1 MGVTGR
7 SVVVDNIGRL
17 ITNDAGHET
26 GVIGELRDAWVVMA
40 DGLIAEVGTGAA
52 PSADERV
59 DAAGRCVLP
68 GFVDSHS
75 HLVFAGDRS
84 AEFAARMAGRPYEA
98 GGIRTTV
105 DATRAA
111 TDDDLL
117 TRASLLLAE
126 ARRAGTTTIEIKS
139 GYGLTAADEA
149 RTLRVAR
156 RLTDETTFLGAH
168 VVPSEY
174 EDRVDDYVELV
185 CGEMLSA
192 CAPHARWIDA
202 FCERGAFDAEQSRK
216 VLEAGKSVGLGM
228 RLHANQL
235 GHGPGVQLA
244 VELGCASADHCTY
257 LSDDDIAALAGG
269 ETVATFLPATDF
281 STRQPYPDA
290 RRLLD
295 AGGVAALASNCN
307 PGSSYTT
314 SMAFCIALAVRDM
327 RMTIDEAIWA
337 ATAGGAAALR
347 RDDVGRIAAGSRGD
361 LAMLA
366 TANPIDFVYRPGV
379 PLVAATFVDGSMVW
393 STS

>member
-1 MGVTGR
+1 VTGR
-7 SVVVDNIGRL
+7 SLVVDNIGRL
-17 ITNDAGHET
+17 ITNDARLDAGPT
-26 GVIGELRDAWVVMA
+26 GELHDAWVVIV
-40 DGLIAEVGTGAA
+40 DGVIAEVGAGGA
-52 PSADERV
+52 PTADDRI

-75 HLVFAGDRS
+75 HMVFAGDR
-84 AEFAARMAGRPYEA
+84 ADEFAARMAGQAYEA

-105 DATRAA
+105 AATRAA
-111 TDDDLL
+111 TDDELL
-117 TRASLLLAE
+117 ARATLLRAE

-139 GYGLTAADEA
+139 GYGLTAGDEA

-156 RLTDETTFLGAH
+156 QLTDETTFLGAH
-168 VVPSEY
+168 VVPAEF
-174 EDRVDDYVELV
+174 DGRVDDYVALV
-185 CGEMLSA
+185 CGDMLAA
-192 CAPHARWIDA
+192 CAPHSRWVDA
-202 FCERGAFDAEQSRK
+202 FCERGAFDVDQSRA
-216 VLEAGKSVGLGM
+216 VLQAGQAAGLGM

-235 GHGPGVQLA
+235 GHGPGVRLA

-269 ETVATFLPATDF
+269 HTVATFLPATDF

-307 PGSSYTT
+307 PGSSFTT

-327 RMTIDEAIWA
+327 NMTIDEAIWS

-347 RDDVGRIAAGSRGD
+347 RDDVGRVVPGSRGD
-361 LAMLA
+361 LVILA
-366 TANPIDFVYRPGV
+366 TPNPIDFVYRPGV
-379 PLVAATFVDGSMVW
+379 PLIQTTIVDGSVVW
-393 STS
+393 SAP